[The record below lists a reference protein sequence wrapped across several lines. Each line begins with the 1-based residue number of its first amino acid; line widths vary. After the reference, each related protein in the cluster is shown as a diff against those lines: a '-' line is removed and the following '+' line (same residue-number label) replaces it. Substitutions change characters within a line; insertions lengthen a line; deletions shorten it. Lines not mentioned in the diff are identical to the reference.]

1 MTVPP
6 VARRTPPRWTA
17 WRFTHPDL
25 DDGVPGISVS
35 PLGRIEM
42 VQDTAAVRQSL
53 VLLLSTR
60 PGERVM
66 RPAFGC
72 DLYRLVFAPNDS
84 ATAGLAMQFVRQA
97 VERFEPRAGI
107 IHIDAGP
114 APDDPYLLE
123 IVLDYR
129 PRLGGAADRLV
140 VTVPLQGGV

>member
-1 MTVPP
+1 MTTPSTS
-6 VARRTPPRWTA
+6 RRTPPTWAA

-25 DDGVPGISVS
+25 DDGVPGISIG

-42 VQDTAAVRQSL
+42 VQDAAAVRQSI

-72 DLYRLVFAPNDS
+72 DLHKLVFAPNDDT
-84 ATAGLAMQFVRQA
+84 AAGLAMLFVRQA
-97 VERFEPRAGI
+97 VERFEPRATI

-114 APDDPYLLE
+114 AADAPDLLE

-129 PRLGGAADRLV
+129 PRLGGAPDRLV
-140 VTVPLQGGV
+140 VTVPLQGGA